1 MKLIRTF
8 FILVL
13 VNFLWNC
20 EAKPKRYTE
29 YFPEEEQ
36 STLLAGL
43 IYRQGLEVTNY
54 GTVRDPATRLEW
66 KRCSQGQGFRLAE
79 NDCRGVVAGTLYSPL
94 DSGKF
99 GAEKFTFCNYPTHDC
114 NEKNFPFALINQNSG
129 VVSEAFNTCAND
141 RTGDFTDWRVPTRP
155 ELKTFTAFGKNALYD
170 IFSSTVQ
177 DYYWSSW
184 SNENDPFGK
193 TAYAI
198 SFAQDKWGEEKLA
211 PKDYRYYVRCVRNY

>member
-1 MKLIRTF
+1 MINWFKSIILIS
-8 FILVL
+8 LVSFL
-13 VNFLWNC
+13 VSC

-29 YFPEEEQ
+29 YFPEE
-36 STLLAGL
+36 SRNTILAGL
-43 IYRQGLEVTNY
+43 VYKQGLEVTNY
-54 GTVRDPATRLEW
+54 GTVRDPANRLEW

-79 NDCRGVVAGTLYSPL
+79 NDCRGVVSGTYYTPL

-99 GAEKFTFCNYPTHDC
+99 GALKFTFCNYPTHDC
-114 NEKNFPFALINQNSG
+114 NEKNFPFALINQSG
-129 VVSEAFNTCAND
+129 TVSEAFNSCAND

-155 ELKTFTAFGKNALYD
+155 ELKTFTVFGKNALYD

-177 DYYWSSW
+177 DYYWTSW

-198 SFAQDKWGEEKLA
+198 SFAQDRWGDEKLA
-211 PKDYRYYVRCVRNY
+211 PKDYRYYLRCVRKY